1 MLGALFIAASL
12 RRPFEFFLAHLE
24 IGIAN
29 LVRGHFLQGRVYL
42 ADRNSNGLHRE
53 QFVPTAHDVAIVF
66 NGLIVGPRGVE
77 VLAVLKAGLHLLSR
91 GHKTSRSRGESQQ
104 R

>member
-1 MLGALFIAASL
+1 MLGALFVAAGL
-12 RRPFEFFLAHLE
+12 RRPFEFFFAHLE

-29 LVRGHFLQGRVYL
+29 LVRGYFLQGRVYL
-42 ADRNSNGLHRE
+42 ADGNSNGLHRE
-53 QFVPTAHDVAIVF
+53 QFVPTAHDVAVVF

-77 VLAVLKAGLHLLSR
+77 VLAVLKAGLHLLGR
-91 GHKTSRSRGESQQ
+91 RHEAGRSRGEGQQ

>member
-1 MLGALFIAASL
+1 MLGTLFVAAGL
-12 RRPFEFFLAHLE
+12 RRPFEFFFAHFE

-42 ADRNSNGLHRE
+42 ADGNSNGFHRE

-77 VLAVLKAGLHLLSR
+77 VLAVLKAGLHLLGR
-91 GHKTSRSRGESQQ
+91 GHKASRGRGESQQ
-104 R
+104 G